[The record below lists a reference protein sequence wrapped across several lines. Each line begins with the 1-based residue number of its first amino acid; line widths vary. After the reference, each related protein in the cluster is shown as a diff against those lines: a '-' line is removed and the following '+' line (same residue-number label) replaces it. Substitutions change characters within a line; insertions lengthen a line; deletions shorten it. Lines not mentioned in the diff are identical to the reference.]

1 LEGWLAQRQVAL
13 ALTTYRANL
22 LLLLGRNLAG
32 GLSLQ
37 ERLVDRPMGLFAEG
51 NDLWMATRSQI
62 WRLDNHFAHGRLWG
76 GGTCLVQAA
85 A

>member
-1 LEGWLAQRQVAL
+1 
-13 ALTTYRANL
+13 
-22 LLLLGRNLAG
+22 
-32 GLSLQ
+32 
-37 ERLVDRPMGLFAEG
+37 MGLFAEG

-62 WRLDNHFAHGRLWG
+62 WRLDNHLAPGLLWG